1 MRIHRPAMRRGSGF
15 RLALAALGV
24 SGVLQACGPLSDT
37 GAAYDIPNLDPY
49 DPQGRRP
56 LVEPRYS
63 TAPSISQQVIGKV
76 DQEVVVRLD
85 SQPGT
90 GYSWRILNAL
100 PGLDYLGST
109 TETPAG
115 AAPGRGAVQSF
126 RFIPRIVDSFT
137 LDFVLQ
143 RPWEDQPI
151 DRRRVLIRAS

>member
-1 MRIHRPAMRRGSGF
+1 
-15 RLALAALGV
+15 V
-24 SGVLQACGPLSDT
+24 
-37 GAAYDIPNLDPY
+37 AYDVPNLDPY
-49 DPQGRRP
+49 DPQDRRP
-56 LVEPRYS
+56 MAQPRYS

-90 GYSWRILNAL
+90 GYTWRIVNAL

-109 TETPAG
+109 TESVSG

-126 RFIPRIVDSFT
+126 RFIPRIVDEFT

-143 RPWEDQPI
+143 RPWENQPI

>member
-1 MRIHRPAMRRGSGF
+1 MQIHRVAVRRASGLK
-15 RLALAALGV
+15 LALAALGV
-24 SGVLQACGPLSDT
+24 SGLLQGCEPLSDNSV
-37 GAAYDIPNLDPY
+37 AYDIPNLDPY

-56 LVEPRYS
+56 LAQPTYS
-63 TAPSISQQVIGKV
+63 TAPGISQQLSGKV
-76 DQEVVVRLD
+76 DQEIVVRLD

-90 GYSWRILNAL
+90 GYTWRIVNAL

-109 TETPAG
+109 TETVAG
-115 AAPGRGAVQSF
+115 GAPGRGAVQSF

-143 RPWEDQPI
+143 RPWENQPI

>member
-24 SGVLQACGPLSDT
+24 SGLLQGCAPLSDT
-37 GAAYDIPNLDPY
+37 GVAYDIPNLDPY

-56 LVEPRYS
+56 QVEPRYS
-63 TAPSISQQVIGKV
+63 TAPSISQQVVGKV

-90 GYSWRILNAL
+90 GYTWHIVNAL

-109 TETPAG
+109 TESVPG
-115 AAPGRGAVQSF
+115 SAPGRGAVQSF